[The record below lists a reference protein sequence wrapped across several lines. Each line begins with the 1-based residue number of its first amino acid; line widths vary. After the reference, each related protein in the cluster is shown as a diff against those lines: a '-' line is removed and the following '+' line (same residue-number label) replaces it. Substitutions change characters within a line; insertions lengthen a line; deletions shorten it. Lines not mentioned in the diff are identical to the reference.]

1 MTIWEASMLKW
12 IGVAALAAFIL
23 AFGGHFGTCFTPKA
37 HAAAQRPQ
45 AQVATDLSARRHY
58 RHYRHYRYAYR
69 PYYYGSPYYYGP
81 GPFFPFVP
89 FFGFGWGPGW

>member
-1 MTIWEASMLKW
+1 MIWEASMMKW

-23 AFGGHFGTCFTPKA
+23 MFGGQVGTCFTTKA
-37 HAAAQRPQ
+37 QAAVQKLKVQ
-45 AQVATDLSARRHY
+45 DATDFSARRRY
-58 RHYRHYRYAYR
+58 RHYHHYAYR

-89 FFGFGWGPGW
+89 FFGFGWGPW